1 MMPHWRRLL
10 RYRDSLPQP
19 LFPPSGGRMYKHSAK
34 KIPAS
39 GRGYGGVKRVCSVG
53 LGSGSTPGVA
63 SLVDYTSPPTSN
75 FP

>member
-1 MMPHWRRLL
+1 
-10 RYRDSLPQP
+10 
-19 LFPPSGGRMYKHSAK
+19 MYKHSAK

-53 LGSGSTPGVA
+53 LGSGSTPGIA